1 LIEIKIPPFNA
12 NGKKLTTRA
21 SYLAS
26 ETHVNKGRMPGT
38 TRSPAKGVANEIE
51 FGEMAE
57 RLKALPC

>member
-1 LIEIKIPPFNA
+1 LLIEIKIPPFNA

-26 ETHVNKGRMPGT
+26 ETQVN
-38 TRSPAKGVANEIE
+38 NE